1 MEISFSKNGKPMGR
15 TKSTMVRKN
24 KQWTAEED
32 NYIRIAVQEG
42 ASTAKVSERLGRSV
56 AAISGRKWTLGIEGR
71 LSSSKGKKGNK
82 MDRNS
87 VATSTPKPT
96 LSFGSGILELESGV
110 PLPTKNSRNEEARTK
125 MRTLFS
131 QMRQGQSFVVPKNLL
146 HVASHLAKKEFV
158 GYKTRSSATSSEK
171 QFYRIFRVL

>member
-1 MEISFSKNGKPMGR
+1 MDITFSKNGKPMGR

-32 NYIRIAVQEG
+32 NYIRIAIQEG
-42 ASTAKVSERLGRSV
+42 RSTAEVSARLGRSV
-56 AAISGRKWTLGIEGR
+56 AAISGRKWSLGIEGR

-87 VATSTPKPT
+87 VASSTPI
-96 LSFGSGILELESGV
+96 LSFGSGIMELESGI
-110 PLPTKNSRNEEARTK
+110 PLPTKNSRNEEARNR
-125 MRTLFS
+125 MRNLFN

-146 HVASHLAKKEFV
+146 HVAAHLAKKEFV
-158 GYKTRSSATSSEK
+158 GYKTRSSATSPDK